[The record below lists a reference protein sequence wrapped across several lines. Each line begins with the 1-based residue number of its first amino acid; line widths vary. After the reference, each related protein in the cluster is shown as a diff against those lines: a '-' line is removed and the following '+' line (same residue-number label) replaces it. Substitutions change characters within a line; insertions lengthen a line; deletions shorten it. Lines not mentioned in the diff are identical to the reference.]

1 MTNQELAYVLD
12 MVSDQFK
19 RAAQTL
25 RENYTDEYQQQ
36 YADALRALDEYQ
48 DAASTASL

>member
-25 RENYTDEYQQQ
+25 RDNYTDAYKKQ
-36 YADALRALDEYQ
+36 YSNALRALDEYQ